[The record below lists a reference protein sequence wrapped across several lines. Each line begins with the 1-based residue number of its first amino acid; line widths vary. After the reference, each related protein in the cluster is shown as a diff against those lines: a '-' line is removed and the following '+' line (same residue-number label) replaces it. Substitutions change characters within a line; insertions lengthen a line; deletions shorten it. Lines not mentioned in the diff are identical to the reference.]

1 MKTIKLVAA
10 ITFAVG
16 FLCIVAAAQKITV
29 RSSPGTNFGGYRT
42 YKWDRAEKA
51 TYPAS
56 DIDQM
61 FVRSIDSELSRKGLS
76 RVEADADLT
85 VTYQIAIV
93 DDMEWS
99 SATSTISW
107 VGVHNV
113 SSIRGATVNTTEMI
127 QKGWFILDF
136 YDTKAQREIWQAQA
150 TKTLSDTKDPN
161 KREKNI
167 QKAMAKIFQSYPAG
181 N

>member
-1 MKTIKLVAA
+1 MRSIIIASVMFTVGLLGISAA
-10 ITFAVG
+10 G
-16 FLCIVAAAQKITV
+16 QKITV
-29 RSSPGTNFGGYRT
+29 NSAPGTNFGAFKT

-51 TYPAS
+51 RYPS
-56 DIDQM
+56 DDIDQM

-76 RVEADADLT
+76 RAEGDADLI

-99 SATSTISW
+99 SARGTIPW
-107 VGVHNV
+107 VGMHNV
-113 SSIRGATVNTTEMI
+113 SGIQGATVNTTEMI
-127 QKGWFILDF
+127 KKGWFILDLF
-136 YDTKAQREIWQAQA
+136 DTKAQREIWQAQA

-161 KREKNI
+161 KRDRNI
-167 QKAMAKIFQSYPAG
+167 QKAMAKIFQSYPP

>member
-1 MKTIKLVAA
+1 MKATTLFLAA
-10 ITFAVG
+10 IILATG
-16 FLCIVAAAQKITV
+16 FFEINAAAQKISF
-29 RSSPGTNFGGYRT
+29 RSAPGTNFGAFKT

-51 TYPAS
+51 TYPAD

-61 FVRSIDSELSRKGLS
+61 FVRSIDAELSRKGLS
-76 RVEADADLT
+76 RTEGDADLI

-99 SATSTISW
+99 SATSAISW

-113 SSIRGATVNTTEMI
+113 SAIRGATVNTTEMI

-136 YDTKAQREIWQAQA
+136 YDIKAQREIWQAQA
-150 TKTLSDTKDPN
+150 TKTLSNTKDPN
-161 KREKNI
+161 KRDKNI
-167 QKAMAKIFQSYPAG
+167 QKAMAKIFQNYPP